1 MDNQFT
7 QRVSEILLFSKEESD
22 RLGNNYVG
30 TGHLLLGI
38 IREGDNKAVS
48 ILQSLYVDLKKLKL
62 ILEDE
67 LRGQNCL
74 SGEGKLFRKRQGS
87 GQESLQGDEAE
98 HSGSE
103 IAEEPGSGY

>member
-38 IREGDNKAVS
+38 IRG
-48 ILQSLYVDLKKLKL
+48 
-62 ILEDE
+62 
-67 LRGQNCL
+67 R
-74 SGEGKLFRKRQGS
+74 RQ
-87 GQESLQGDEAE
+87 
-98 HSGSE
+98 
-103 IAEEPGSGY
+103 

>member
-48 ILQSLYVDLKKLKL
+48 ILQSLYVDLKKV
-62 ILEDE
+62 ETHTGRRVE
-67 LRGQNCL
+67 RTSCL